1 MEVLY
6 VKIKFKLPKLKR
18 EKKQVKQPKK
28 NLNVKGSL
36 KTRLAAFFILM
47 AIIPLIIMGFIVSSI
62 SGNSVTSEIQD
73 KASIIVDNLN
83 YNIDLF
89 VEQNKNLIAFIAA
102 TDTLRSL
109 QKDEISP
116 FLYDVAQQNPQILRI
131 YVAKIEDQSVFA
143 VPFAS
148 FSDDYNVSN
157 EDWYKGAVE
166 AKGSFISNVR
176 VDPMSGNSIISI
188 SNIILS
194 DTGEPIGVIS
204 ADVSLVSLTR
214 IVMNMKVGEEGFAFI
229 TDKNGSV
236 IAHKDYKVVKA
247 QENYSDFDFVKK
259 ALSGEKGF
267 TTYNDAEGKEAF
279 VAFGRYSLLGWGI
292 FVQQPVREA
301 FASVS
306 TITKAIT
313 LIAIIVAIISLALSM
328 FLGQITIKPIR
339 RLLEV
344 TESVANNDL
353 TGVVQL
359 KDKTEIGALASSF
372 NTMTSNLKSL
382 VMEVIQAAE
391 NMSASAEELASG
403 SEQSTLS
410 AQQVADAV
418 EQIAH
423 GANEQAKKLEEI
435 SQVVDHL
442 VISNGKVEENASS
455 TANSA
460 QDMTE
465 RAKESQQNIRLSKD
479 KMDSIRTSVDN
490 SNNILEELD
499 EKLREIGNITGI
511 IGEIVDQTNLLALNA
526 SIEAA
531 RAGEHGRG
539 FAVVADEVRKLAE
552 QSGVAAKQISN
563 IVKDIQSSS
572 RVAVNSMAESI
583 KEVEEGQGLIQDI
596 NKQIDNLMSEIDIV
610 AKRSQ
615 NISSE
620 LAEQY
625 NHIDSIVRMV
635 QDISSISQETAAG
648 TQEVSASTE
657 EQTATMESISASAQD
672 LAKLAENLLM
682 LVNKFKV

>member
-1 MEVLY
+1 M
-6 VKIKFKLPKLKR
+6 KFKLPKLKR

-176 VDPMSGNSIISI
+176 IDTMSGNSIISI
-188 SNIILS
+188 SNVILS
-194 DTGEPIGVIS
+194 NTGEPIGVIS

-214 IVMNMKVGEEGFAFI
+214 VVMNLEVGKEGFAFI
-229 TDKNGSV
+229 TDKDGRV

-247 QENYSDFDFVKK
+247 QENYSEFDFVKR
-259 ALSGEKGF
+259 ALGGEKGF

-479 KMDSIRTSVDN
+479 KMDSIRISVDN

-596 NKQIDNLMSEIDIV
+596 NKQIDTLMSE
-610 AKRSQ
+610 
-615 NISSE
+615 
-620 LAEQY
+620 
-625 NHIDSIVRMV
+625 
-635 QDISSISQETAAG
+635 
-648 TQEVSASTE
+648 
-657 EQTATMESISASAQD
+657 
-672 LAKLAENLLM
+672 
-682 LVNKFKV
+682 